1 MPKNEKEEIE
11 KLKNELEKSKITIKK
26 LESKIEELENKLKNK
41 EDDNESQEIIMT
53 LTDTLSKNEAKMKEL
68 EKENENNKNMIKS
81 FNEENFKKLDLNSK
95 LYKMEDIISV
105 NFTSTDQKIN
115 YSLPCIKDDIFAV
128 VEEKLY
134 KEYPEYRETNNFF
147 VQKGQTILR
156 FKTLKEN
163 NINPGFPILLIKPS

>member
-1 MPKNEKEEIE
+1 MEYKLKDINENEKENQKLINSLKETISINEE
-11 KLKNELEKSKITIKK
+11 KIY
-26 LESKIEELENKLKNK
+26 
-41 EDDNESQEIIMT
+41 
-53 LTDTLSKNEAKMKEL
+53 EL
-68 EKENENNKNMIKS
+68 EKEKEIHLNKIKK
-81 FNEENFKKLDLNSK
+81 FEEEEKKIFEKVEEERKKINIKHEEEMAKINAEHEENMK
-95 LYKMEDIISV
+95 KMENLNLYNLNDIISL
-105 NFTSTDQKIN
+105 NFSSTDQKIN
-115 YSLPCIKDDIFAV
+115 YSLACLKNDIFAV

>member
-1 MPKNEKEEIE
+1 MEYKLKDINANEKENQKVINTLME
-11 KLKNELEKSKITIKK
+11 KIIK
-26 LESKIEELENKLKNK
+26 
-41 EDDNESQEIIMT
+41 
-53 LTDTLSKNEAKMKEL
+53 L
-68 EKENENNKNMIKS
+68 EKEKNNYMNKIKEIEEEKKKIFENYEEERKKINIKHEEEMARI
-81 FNEENFKKLDLNSK
+81 NAEHEENMK
-95 LYKMEDIISV
+95 KMENLNLYNLNDIISL
-105 NFTSTDQKIN
+105 NFSSTDQKIN
-115 YSLPCIKDDIFAV
+115 YSLACLKNDIFAV